1 LKVDESR
8 RLGEERLSRGD
19 PAGAAAEFERG
30 SHFLEASLAW
40 ERGGD
45 PARAFEN
52 LLRVTPADTRYRQAC
67 VRAIRLAPARGP
79 LSLGFEN
86 LVARF
91 VKLGPENGEET
102 EAFLALASL
111 YEREGFVENATEA
124 LERVVARSPQHGAA
138 QAALQRLRAPAP
150 PPPPELPLDLP
161 PPLERQRRQ
170 ITPPKES
177 RETQEEMPFR
187 VGATIAGRYRLEEKI
202 GAGGMSVVFRA
213 LDQQLNDDVAVKVF
227 TQAVF
232 DAESDG
238 RLRRELSLSRLLS
251 HPNIVQLFAIGLA
264 FGFRYVTLE
273 LLRGV
278 ELASR
283 MRGTALPLAE
293 GLDYLMQACAGRQ
306 AAPDR
311 GIVHRD
317 VKPENCFILA
327 SGQLKLMD
335 FGIAKVR
342 DAAGLTATGMVA
354 GTPAY
359 MAPEQVLSF
368 SSVTASADQYSLGIM
383 AFEMFTAMRPFRH
396 DEPVPLMMMHANE
409 PPPPPR
415 SINPSLPPELERIIL
430 RCLEKDPQRRY
441 TSCRELRGELAAVR
455 RSG

>member
-1 LKVDESR
+1 VCL
-8 RLGEERLSRGD
+8 
-19 PAGAAAEFERG
+19 
-30 SHFLEASLAW
+30 
-40 ERGGD
+40 
-45 PARAFEN
+45 
-52 LLRVTPADTRYRQAC
+52 
-67 VRAIRLAPARGP
+67 
-79 LSLGFEN
+79 
-86 LVARF
+86 
-91 VKLGPENGEET
+91 
-102 EAFLALASL
+102 
-111 YEREGFVENATEA
+111 
-124 LERVVARSPQHGAA
+124 
-138 QAALQRLRAPAP
+138 
-150 PPPPELPLDLP
+150 
-161 PPLERQRRQ
+161 
-170 ITPPKES
+170 
-177 RETQEEMPFR
+177 
-187 VGATIAGRYRLEEKI
+187 
-202 GAGGMSVVFRA
+202 
-213 LDQQLNDDVAVKVF
+213 
-227 TQAVF
+227 
-232 DAESDG
+232 
-238 RLRRELSLSRLLS
+238 
-251 HPNIVQLFAIGLA
+251 GLA
-264 FGFRYVTLE
+264 E
-273 LLRGV
+273 
-278 ELASR
+278 AH
-283 MRGTALPLAE
+283 AK
-293 GLDYLMQACAGRQ
+293 
-306 AAPDR
+306 